1 MQDQHASALAQEQ
14 SKHLQKSLGRLDIL
28 LLVVSAVIS
37 IEVLGQVSGF
47 GVETFTWT
55 LVMAIT
61 FLIPY
66 GLIFAEVGGTFT
78 DEGGIYVWT
87 KLAFGRVAAA
97 VAALLTWV
105 TQPVW
110 VGGAMSF
117 VAVETW
123 STYVSPVAAGSVSDY
138 VFKLAF
144 IWITVGSAVI
154 SLKRGKWLPGLGAIL
169 KIAFLAFFL
178 IVTSIYGFQHGFNRL
193 SLSSF
198 SPTMA
203 GFLGVTPL
211 LLFSFLGFESGNS
224 AAGEMKNPG
233 RDVPISVARSAIIA
247 AASYLLPIL
256 AILLVV
262 PLDKITGI
270 NGLFGAVSTV
280 YTIFGS
286 AQHTMLGVSAVVFC
300 FVLVS
305 QGGAWMIISDRMQ
318 AMAAADG
325 SFFGGFFGR
334 FHPKLG
340 TPVRVNALSGIV
352 ATVFMLAA
360 MQLTGSS
367 AALFQVVLTI
377 AISTYLL
384 SYLLAIPAAVRLRTK
399 FPTMPRPFKVP
410 VSDLGFRI
418 LGVICFAWVLL
429 GSWVAIFPGTMEA
442 TLGIDYNFK
451 NIWGVS
457 QLTFELFTV
466 GTLLCIL
473 ALGLIGY
480 AFGGRVRRGEVITDG
495 ELPTVGLAEM
505 TSETN

>member
-1 MQDQHASALAQEQ
+1 MLHSTESTALAQEQ

-28 LLVVSAVIS
+28 LLVVAAVIS

-55 LVMAIT
+55 LVLAVT

-66 GLIFAEVGGTFT
+66 GLVFAEVGGAFT

-87 KLAFGRVAAA
+87 KLAYGRVMAA
-97 VAALLTWV
+97 VTALFTWV

-110 VGGAMSF
+110 VGGAMAF

-123 STYVSPVAAGSVSDY
+123 SSYVTPIAAGSVTDY
-138 VFKLAF
+138 LFKLGF

-154 SLKRGKWLPGLGAIL
+154 SLKRGKWLPSLGAIL
-169 KIAFLAFFL
+169 KVVFLAFFL
-178 IVTSIYGFQHGFNRL
+178 VVTAIYGFQHGFNGL
-193 SLSSF
+193 NLSSF
-198 SPTMA
+198 SPTLA

-233 RDVPISVARSAIIA
+233 RDVPVSIARSAIIA

-262 PLDKITGI
+262 PLDQITGI
-270 NGLFGAVSTV
+270 SGLFGAVSTV
-280 YTIFGS
+280 YAIFGP
-286 AQHTMLGVSAVVFC
+286 AQHAMLAVSAVVFC

-305 QGGAWMIISDRMQ
+305 QGAAWMIISDRMQ

-340 TPVRVNALSGIV
+340 TPVRVNTLSGV
-352 ATVFMLAA
+352 VGTVFMLVA

-367 AALFQVVLTI
+367 GALFQVVLTI

-384 SYLLAIPAAVRLRTK
+384 SYLLA
-399 FPTMPRPFKVP
+399 
-410 VSDLGFRI
+410 
-418 LGVICFAWVLL
+418 
-429 GSWVAIFPGTMEA
+429 
-442 TLGIDYNFK
+442 
-451 NIWGVS
+451 
-457 QLTFELFTV
+457 
-466 GTLLCIL
+466 
-473 ALGLIGY
+473 
-480 AFGGRVRRGEVITDG
+480 
-495 ELPTVGLAEM
+495 
-505 TSETN
+505 